1 MSEVFYYLEK
11 ICRERGYGKT
21 KGLVPIIRMGF
32 RAMGNKC
39 LKKLNT
45 THEQTPPEE
54 ELAAS
59 SSLLSV
65 E

>member
-1 MSEVFYYLEK
+1 MKFFITSRKSAE
-11 ICRERGYGKT
+11 REYGKT